1 MIVCE
6 GSNVPLPVVA
16 WSSAVW
22 PSAGVAMAAAL
33 QASAISKV
41 ERMTFSL
48 FDPGRCRA
56 VRGECHAVVTILQR
70 IVAFFAKTCFRIA
83 TLLRPRRLCE
93 KSRTSDLRSVPGSL
107 LHPATHRII
116 ASGGRENGRASC
128 RDRECQYV

>member
-48 FDPGRCRA
+48 FDTGRCRA

-70 IVAFFAKTCFRIA
+70 SVALFAKSCCSIA
-83 TLLRPRRLCE
+83 TVLRARRLFE
-93 KSRTSDLRSVPGSL
+93 NSRQSDLRSGPGPL
-107 LHPATHRII
+107 PHHIGRTTVGTHVTYR
-116 ASGGRENGRASC
+116 
-128 RDRECQYV
+128 

>member
-1 MIVCE
+1 MFFLIIRRPPRSTGTDTLFRYTTLFGSSLTRLPGTMFVCE

-56 VRGECHAVVTILQR
+56 GRGECHAVEI
-70 IVAFFAKTCFRIA
+70 
-83 TLLRPRRLCE
+83 
-93 KSRTSDLRSVPGSL
+93 
-107 LHPATHRII
+107 
-116 ASGGRENGRASC
+116 GRAH
-128 RDRECQYV
+128 V